1 MEGLLAAA
9 GYRVTR
15 EDQMDAWLKCHL
27 AFILPIAFVSYTCGC
42 DLRRSTRAQRRAIL
56 DACRE
61 GYALLAARGIPIRP
75 AGDEVYLEPG
85 PRRPLLAAMVYAMA
99 KTPLGRLAV
108 TDHCAHAVAEMRD
121 LTRVFER
128 LRVAL
133 PAPDEPP
140 RSNHMR
146 PVSFAMPTWDTLR
159 AQMPSWDD
167 LLADP
172 RCSSCRNGYYCLL
185 YTSPSPRDS

>member
-1 MEGLLAAA
+1 
-9 GYRVTR
+9 
-15 EDQMDAWLKCHL
+15 MDAWLKCHL

-172 RCSSCRNGYYCLL
+172 RCSSCRNGY
-185 YTSPSPRDS
+185 